1 MAMDLNREQK
11 RMLKKQGA
19 LTEQGTPTRAPR
31 TAPQKKEERTSI
43 AQYFREVR
51 AEMRKVAWP
60 TWAEVRRYSV
70 IVLVAVMFM
79 MALVGGLDVL
89 FGFFSDWLYRS

>member
-31 TAPQKKEERTSI
+31 TAPPKKEERTTI
-43 AQYFREVR
+43 AQYLREVR

-60 TWAEVRRYSV
+60 TWAEVRRYSA
-70 IVLVAVMFM
+70 IVLVTVILYTAYI
-79 MALVGGLDVL
+79 GGLDSL
-89 FGFFSDWLYRS
+89 FGLISNWFYGS

>member
-11 RMLKKQGA
+11 RQLKKMGA

-31 TAPQKKEERTSI
+31 TAPPKKEERTTP
-43 AQYFREVR
+43 AQYLREVR

-60 TWAEVRRYSV
+60 TWAEVRRYSA
-70 IVLVAVMFM
+70 IVLVTVLFM
-79 MALVGGLDVL
+79 MALVGGLDAIFGVL
-89 FGFFSDWLYRS
+89 QDWLYRS

>member
-11 RMLKKQGA
+11 RQLKKMGA
-19 LTEQGTPTRAPR
+19 LNEQGTPTRAPR
-31 TAPQKKEERTSI
+31 ATPPKKEERTTP
-43 AQYFREVR
+43 AQYLREVR

-60 TWAEVRRYSV
+60 TWAEVRRYSA
-70 IVLVAVMFM
+70 IVLVTVLFM